1 MTVAE
6 IQGLRGDRFKV
17 CFSDGTEL
25 KTGLELITDFSLYK
39 GRELSGEEYGKLMD
53 ASRLSDCKNRALRLI
68 GRRPMSCR
76 ELYDKLAEKGESPAN
91 AEASVNWLLKLHYL
105 DDEQYAGM
113 LVRHYAAKGYGRKK
127 IQNELYNRGIPKD
140 LWDEAFSEMPD
151 TAETVYKLL
160 RRRLNSPEPDRNEIK
175 KATDS
180 LYRRGFSWDEIKA
193 ALNRFESESED

>member
-1 MTVAE
+1 MTVTE
-6 IQGLRGDRFKV
+6 IQGLRGGKFKV

-25 KTGLELITDFSLYK
+25 KAGLELITDFSLYK
-39 GRELSGEEYGKLMD
+39 GRVLSEEEYGGMMD

-91 AEASVNWLLKLHYL
+91 AETSVNWLLKLHYL
-105 DDEQYAGM
+105 DDMQYAGM

>member
-1 MTVAE
+1 MV
-6 IQGLRGDRFKV
+6 
-17 CFSDGTEL
+17 
-25 KTGLELITDFSLYK
+25 
-39 GRELSGEEYGKLMD
+39 
-53 ASRLSDCKNRALRLI
+53 
-68 GRRPMSCR
+68 
-76 ELYDKLAEKGESPAN
+76 
-91 AEASVNWLLKLHYL
+91 
-105 DDEQYAGM
+105 
-113 LVRHYAAKGYGRKK
+113 VRHYAAKGYGRKK